1 MRKYF
6 LLSAVA
12 LMAATTANAT
22 TDYAEVTAKATIEV
36 AGTFSCSDM
45 NFGTI
50 VVKQQ
55 NAETTISYG
64 EGLENTRYDKT
75 SILSVTNVSNSL
87 CSTLTTEDTGVSFP
101 ESIEL
106 TANGKS
112 TKLIYYPEMDIE
124 YAPSFYGILKIPAQ
138 VQAGEYTGS
147 FTVTHTY

>member
-1 MRKYF
+1 MI
-6 LLSAVA
+6 SG
-12 LMAATTANAT
+12 TANAT

-36 AGTFSCSDM
+36 AGTISCSDM

-50 VVKQQ
+50 VVKQN

-64 EGLENTRYDKT
+64 DGLEYTHYDKT

-87 CSTLTTEDTGVSFP
+87 CSTLSTEDTGVDYP
-101 ESIEL
+101 DSIEL
-106 TANGKS
+106 KADGKS
-112 TKLIYYPEMDIE
+112 TKLIYYPLMDIE
-124 YAPSFYGILKIPAQ
+124 DAPMFYGDLEIPAQ